1 MLRVLLRT
9 IPGCLLTLVAAGCT
23 VAGGG
28 YDVSVG
34 DKTTLMYGW
43 ENHFGIQWAVDAP
56 TADTR
61 VVRGEVSTLGPIGVD
76 RMRLLVQ
83 AADAAGHPVAQQL
96 VWISFSGTGGNYF
109 EARLPAAEQ
118 YRVTVWDY
126 TLLES
131 IGNLF

>member
-1 MLRVLLRT
+1 MTRALRGPVAAA
-9 IPGCLLTLVAAGCT
+9 LLTALLGGCAT
-23 VAGGG
+23 GGG
-28 YDVSVG
+28 YPVSVG
-34 DKTTLMYGW
+34 DRTTLMYGW
-43 ENHFGIQWAVDAP
+43 ENHFGIQWTVDAP

-61 VVRGEVSTLGPIGVD
+61 VVRGQVSALGPIGVD
-76 RMRLLVQ
+76 RMRVLVQ
-83 AADAAGHPVAQQL
+83 ASDAAGHPAAQQL

-126 TLLES
+126 TLIES